1 MRAPSGPRGSV
12 FEQIDPTMSKSKR
25 DELLEAAARV
35 LARRGYRGASIK
47 DIAADAGVA
56 PGLLHYYFPSKE
68 QLVLEILARIRD
80 RHRQD
85 MEELAATLAPD
96 QLAARSLSAAR
107 ERVREEPGWYRM
119 RFEMFALG
127 LLVPSFADAVGALLR
142 DGRDGIA
149 GVVRAIAGDP
159 ALEVGG
165 LAAVVL
171 AAFDGL
177 ALQAL
182 VDPGFEI
189 DDAYRVLA
197 AMIAAYRTSVE

>member
-1 MRAPSGPRGSV
+1 
-12 FEQIDPTMSKSKR
+12 MSSSRR
-25 DELLEAAARV
+25 DELLDAATRV

-56 PGLLHYYFPSKE
+56 AGLLHYYFPSKE
-68 QLVLEILARIRD
+68 QLILEILARIRA
-80 RHRQD
+80 RHRRD
-85 MEELAATLAPD
+85 IEALVDTLAPD
-96 QLAARSLSAAR
+96 QLAARSFAASR
-107 ERVREEPGWYRM
+107 QRVTEEPEWYRL

-127 LLVPSFADAVGALLR
+127 LLVPAFADEVAALLR

-149 GVVRAIAGDP
+149 AVIRAIAGDP
-159 ALEVGG
+159 DLEVGG

-182 VDPGFEI
+182 VDPAFDVDG
-189 DDAYRVLA
+189 AYRALT
-197 AMIAAYRTSVE
+197 AMVAAYRASVE